1 MAVFLYCIP
10 QPRGR
15 SPRIVTSATLK
26 NTSHGSPATSS
37 QSVMSSIEIGHCRVH
52 FCVAMAIQPPFTQ
65 AGGQSAIKGKMSQNN
80 LIWIE
85 KYTID
90 WTMLNCFIYKEN
102 GITMHSV
109 LTGRQWLG
117 IQREIYIT
125 SIIGNCGETSSITK
139 TRFQHIGPGV
149 TYLDPTL
156 IHLDPAIWGLQ
167 GRLWPNFPNLWQF
180 GAILSP
186 SGAPRWQC
194 RKGKKVPT
202 HRPGCDLPWS
212 NLDPPWSSH
221 LGSPG
226 LLMAIN
232 GIFCHKWC

>member
-139 TRFQHIGPGV
+139 KRFQHIGPGV

-156 IHLDPAIWGLQ
+156 IQPFGVSRANYGPIFPIYGNFGLFWA
-167 GRLWPNFPNLWQF
+167 LLE
-180 GAILSP
+180 
-186 SGAPRWQC
+186 
-194 RKGKKVPT
+194 
-202 HRPGCDLPWS
+202 
-212 NLDPPWSSH
+212 PPD
-221 LGSPG
+221 G
-226 LLMAIN
+226 N
-232 GIFCHKWC
+232 VRRE